1 MRWICTR
8 NPGYDSR
15 VRALFCGGDENDV
28 SEIPNMTRVQRYCLV
43 VGMSCAEV
51 FSVGKLLPRGKLI
64 IKSKPRPS
72 APPSKSL
79 PARVIVGYIGIRL
92 ICVTPMYVAVKY
104 IGTALK
110 QSNPMYRL
118 KNKFFNTS
126 ERHFETQSRCIKNLY
141 TSESP
146 RKMASR
152 CIQHK

>member
-1 MRWICTR
+1 MNKYPYFRIRLTRQGVIC
-8 NPGYDSR
+8 
-15 VRALFCGGDENDV
+15 CGDEIDV
-28 SEIPNMTRVQRYCLV
+28 TEIPDMTRVQRYCLV
-43 VGMSCAEV
+43 EGMSCAET
-51 FSVGKLLPRGKLI
+51 SLVGKLLLRGKLI

-79 PARVIVGYIGIRL
+79 PARIIVGYIGIRL

-110 QSNPMYRL
+110 QPNPMYLL
-118 KNKFFNTS
+118 KNKFQNTS
-126 ERHFETQSRCIKNLY
+126 ERHLKTQFRCIKNLH

-146 RKMASR
+146 GKMASR